1 MNVSAGSIIAVPK
14 ENSNISANAVF
25 GQGGNIQITT
35 QGIFGLKFRDQLT
48 SDSDITASSQF
59 GVTGTVQVNTIGV
72 DPSSGLKESHHCP
85 ITTSYACPT
94 RDCQHSDSLTHR

>member
-1 MNVSAGSIIAVPK
+1 MNVSAGSIIAVPT
-14 ENSNISANAVF
+14 ENSDISANAVF

-35 QGIFGLKFRDQLT
+35 QGIFGLKLRDQLT
-48 SDSDITASSQF
+48 CDSDITASSQF

-85 ITTSYACPT
+85 ITTSYACLT
-94 RDCQHSDSLTHR
+94 RDCQHSDSVTHR